1 MRAGNVVMLLIAL
14 VCAAVAALLSRAW
27 LVGQTGKQ
35 QSAETTPSRAIV
47 VAARDLKPGE
57 ILKPDILKTVPWASN
72 TLPKGAFLDSKALLR
87 PGQPRMLKTEIA
99 ENEPILASKLQKG
112 DNALVSKLNSNMHA
126 FTIRVNDVAG
136 LAGLVG
142 PGDYVDVFL
151 TYHSRGDMSSNNKSG
166 VVVLLQNVRVLA
178 VDQATERSKG
188 KGKGKAPKSVT
199 LEVNTE
205 GAQKLALAGQVGQ
218 LSLALKRFDGTVNK
232 ENTRPIAIHDF
243 LPSQQPKVADKR
255 ETQPGPSV
263 TVIRAGKRE
272 AYSVVPENRR

>member
-1 MRAGNVVMLLIAL
+1 
-14 VCAAVAALLSRAW
+14 
-27 LVGQTGKQ
+27 
-35 QSAETTPSRAIV
+35 
-47 VAARDLKPGE
+47 
-57 ILKPDILKTVPWASN
+57 
-72 TLPKGAFLDSKALLR
+72 
-87 PGQPRMLKTEIA
+87 
-99 ENEPILASKLQKG
+99 
-112 DNALVSKLNSNMHA
+112 MHA

-151 TYHSRGDMSSNNKSG
+151 TYHSRGDMASSNKSG

-243 LPSQQPKVADKR
+243 LPSQQPKVAGKR
-255 ETQPGPSV
+255 KAQPGPSV